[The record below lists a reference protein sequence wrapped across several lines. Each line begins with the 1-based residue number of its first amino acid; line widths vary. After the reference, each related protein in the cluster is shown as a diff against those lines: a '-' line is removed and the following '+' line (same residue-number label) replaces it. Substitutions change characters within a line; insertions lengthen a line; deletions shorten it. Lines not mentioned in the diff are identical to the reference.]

1 MTDAF
6 DHTGLPEDE
15 ALAAEYALG
24 VLSGEERAAVE
35 ARIARDRAFALLVEG
50 WEHRLAP
57 WAAEVESVEP
67 PAHVWSAL
75 AARLPPASR
84 AGAGM
89 WESLPFWRIFAIAS
103 TLAAAC
109 LAIFIALSPGWR
121 SEPLVASIEGGGRR
135 QFVATVDAAR
145 GSVVAVPAAYAGDP
159 SRVPQLWLI
168 PGDGKPRPLGL
179 LSGERTVTLTVP
191 AEFAKALGRNAVLA
205 VSLEPPGGSP
215 TGQPTGPVIGSGPL
229 TSL

>member
-24 VLSGEERAAVE
+24 VLSGEERAAVQ
-35 ARIARDRAFALLVEG
+35 ARIARDSAFARLVEA

-57 WAAEVESVEP
+57 WAVEVESVQP
-67 PAHVWSAL
+67 PAYIWNAL
-75 AARLPPASR
+75 AARLPASTAR
-84 AGAGM
+84 PGV
-89 WESLPFWRIFAIAS
+89 WESLPFWRIFALAS

-135 QFVATVDAAR
+135 QFVATVDTAR

-159 SRVPQLWLI
+159 SRVPELWLI

-191 AEFAKALGRNAVLA
+191 AQFAKELGRNAVLA